1 MYDIADFTNIEK
13 GDRITSKL
21 HRLVTDKDGKVTS
34 DKVVQILKFTAD
46 DETVKSQQ
54 HRFDTTADTTK
65 DFDIPDGSTVT
76 YVFTEDI
83 VDKDADPDTGKPEA
97 THDDLKDKDTNIN
110 G

>member
-1 MYDIADFTNIEK
+1 MILLILQTLKKATVS
-13 GDRITSKL
+13 TSKL
-21 HRLVTDKDGKVTS
+21 QPTCNDKDGKVTS

-76 YVFTEDI
+76 YVFTRI
-83 VDKDADPDTGKPEA
+83 
-97 THDDLKDKDTNIN
+97 L
-110 G
+110 